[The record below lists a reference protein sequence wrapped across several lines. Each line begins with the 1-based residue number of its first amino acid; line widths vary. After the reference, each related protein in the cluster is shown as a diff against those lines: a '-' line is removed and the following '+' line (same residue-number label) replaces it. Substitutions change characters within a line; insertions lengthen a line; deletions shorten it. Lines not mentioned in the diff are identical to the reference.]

1 MFICHRE
8 RTDTEM
14 TRWKPIIGRAS
25 PNWYIP
31 PVPAYQN
38 SAGGGRGTE
47 EERRSE
53 IISRKEKGGS
63 GESIPERDGRRAVDG
78 VGKWERINSSGIGEE
93 EKRAAGR
100 EVEVAS
106 PNAIFLLLM
115 CRIGSDREMGPVHVP
130 VRARTGIYLI
140 ISLIA

>member
-1 MFICHRE
+1 MVPCHLTIVFICHRE

-78 VGKWERINSSGIGEE
+78 VRQVGEDQQRRDRGRREEGGGKRSG
-93 EKRAAGR
+93 GR
-100 EVEVAS
+100 E
-106 PNAIFLLLM
+106 P
-115 CRIGSDREMGPVHVP
+115 
-130 VRARTGIYLI
+130 
-140 ISLIA
+140 